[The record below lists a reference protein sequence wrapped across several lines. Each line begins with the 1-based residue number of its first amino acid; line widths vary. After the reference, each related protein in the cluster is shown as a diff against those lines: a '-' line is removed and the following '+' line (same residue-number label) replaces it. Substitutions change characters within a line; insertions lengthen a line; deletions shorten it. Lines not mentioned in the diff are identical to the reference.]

1 LSKLSEIVPSWSCL
15 KKLTFIIHT
24 LVSIIGSGSL
34 WKILTDILFPIE
46 LLRAIA
52 KQEKLLPALIKID
65 QNFKPEQ
72 IDSIHVLL
80 GKLNELGSIFLS
92 LNTMKQ

>member
-1 LSKLSEIVPSWSCL
+1 
-15 KKLTFIIHT
+15 
-24 LVSIIGSGSL
+24 
-34 WKILTDILFPIE
+34 
-46 LLRAIA
+46 LRAIC

-65 QNFKPEQ
+65 KRYKPEQ

-92 LNTMKQ
+92 LNTFKQQTDSSSKTSE